1 MVEYTYD
8 GNGNILTVSETKKDG
23 NTNTIRRTYDGM
35 NRVTSYT
42 DYKGDTVK
50 YSYDELGNLIS
61 LTYAGGE
68 IVRYKYYENGALKE
82 VIDTENLVTSYTYDK
97 RGNLLTTSNP
107 DGTTE
112 VNTYDDLG
120 QLTTRTLYKAVAG
133 EGNKSNLS
141 DNSYNTSDYGE
152 EVYSYSYTYDDWG
165 NITCISYT
173 DNLSDIDNFKNI
185 SANETDILTS
195 ATMTYDSSNRMI
207 TYNGE
212 DIEYDADGN
221 MTYGPLGDEMVHFTY
236 DCRNRLIKA
245 GDIEYTYDAED
256 IRISTSTPAY
266 TEVYTTDSVT
276 SLSRVLEIKRTYK
289 NNGGKNLEHEVYY
302 YGNGLSYEKL
312 YDNQE
317 NSVDSELF
325 VYHYDHLGSTKILTD
340 RDGEVTARFSYG
352 TYGEL
357 LTTEYISGDSEYGVD
372 KDKGNY
378 TPHISFLYNGQLGVM
393 TDDNGLYYMR
403 ARYYNPDI
411 KRFINQDILTG
422 NIGNSTSLNR
432 YSYVEGN
439 PVSCTD
445 PFGLSPLKTLH
456 QNFHKLMFLP
466 GVGRIFA
473 AADAVLYALE
483 GDWENAAISGLFVIP
498 GAQYVF
504 LGLAAGQI
512 VGMYVDELTNDG
524 KRNDV
529 LVENFV
535 EGINDYYGIDKMS
548 DGEIA
553 FVLVTYALSGGYAYS
568 EAQAAKAAEIAELNI
583 RNEVYSYLE
592 PNIDL
597 NYTGGVSSLEEL
609 GMLGKGGS
617 GSPKNKTKLW
627 GQEKYVTEKGLN
639 TVKQH
644 LSGEMEADFNNAMI
658 ERLENAYKN
667 NSKISGAD
675 LDFYSH
681 EIYESMMMKN
691 GMSYEAAHEAAKAYY
706 NAVEFNFYHPDVI
719 KQYNREFS
727 PAWFR
732 FWGIE
737 GN

>member
-1 MVEYTYD
+1 
-8 GNGNILTVSETKKDG
+8 
-23 NTNTIRRTYDGM
+23 
-35 NRVTSYT
+35 
-42 DYKGDTVK
+42 
-50 YSYDELGNLIS
+50 
-61 LTYAGGE
+61 
-68 IVRYKYYENGALKE
+68 
-82 VIDTENLVTSYTYDK
+82 
-97 RGNLLTTSNP
+97 
-107 DGTTE
+107 
-112 VNTYDDLG
+112 
-120 QLTTRTLYKAVAG
+120 
-133 EGNKSNLS
+133 
-141 DNSYNTSDYGE
+141 
-152 EVYSYSYTYDDWG
+152 
-165 NITCISYT
+165 
-173 DNLSDIDNFKNI
+173 
-185 SANETDILTS
+185 
-195 ATMTYDSSNRMI
+195 
-207 TYNGE
+207 
-212 DIEYDADGN
+212 

-456 QNFHKLMFLP
+456 QNFHKLMFLS

-548 DGEIA
+548 DGEIV

-597 NYTGGVSSLEEL
+597 NYTGGVSSPEEL

-617 GSPKNKTKLW
+617 GSDLDGVRIINKKYAGKTFKLS
-627 GQEKYVTEKGLN
+627 GDLGEKYPKGVNFSNEGFPDFEPYSIKKVTI
-639 TVKQH
+639 
-644 LSGEMEADFNNAMI
+644 NN
-658 ERLENAYKN
+658 LE
-667 NSKISGAD
+667 GD
-675 LDFYSH
+675 
-681 EIYESMMMKN
+681 
-691 GMSYEAAHEAAKAYY
+691 AYY
-706 NAVEFNFYHPDVI
+706 DFIKANEAVGYSSTPTGYTWHHVEDGKTMLLVPSDLHGAVRHTGGASLI
-719 KQYNREFS
+719 RK
-727 PAWFR
+727 
-732 FWGIE
+732 GIRP
-737 GN
+737 